1 MFKLQCSYNIVFS
14 IEINHDFP
22 GVTRHALLSYFINC
36 LSFHRPCSI
45 LILTNGS
52 YVLSCNRL
60 IMRSIFLSRILFLTA
75 SLFRHIHGYVL
86 GPGCAAYAE
95 DISIA
100 LDDFWGS
107 AVSARSS
114 LNPQNNEVEDWFGLL
129 EPLFSGLSYS
139 TPYAMQQQMLDPDYD
154 VDPETISLT
163 ETFQSM

>member
-1 MFKLQCSYNIVFS
+1 
-14 IEINHDFP
+14 
-22 GVTRHALLSYFINC
+22 
-36 LSFHRPCSI
+36 
-45 LILTNGS
+45 
-52 YVLSCNRL
+52 
-60 IMRSIFLSRILFLTA
+60 MRSIFLSLVLLLTA
-75 SLFRHIHGYVL
+75 SLFRHVHGYVL

-100 LDDFWGS
+100 LEDFWGS
-107 AVSARSS
+107 VVSARSS

-154 VDPETISLT
+154 VGPETISLT